1 MTINQRQIAL
11 LKVAVK
17 QLGLT
22 DAMYR
27 SALAQ
32 IGGVTSSTELDREGF
47 EAMLGFF
54 EYSGFKP
61 MDAKGPDYDAREG
74 MASFAQMELI
84 RNLWAEITRH
94 AYSGETELTK
104 WLLAKFK
111 VSALRFLKKDTG
123 QKVITALLTWK
134 TAQANLRWSTCW
146 AAVCSRHRGRLRLA
160 GEWCALP
167 RRTGR

>member
-1 MTINQRQIAL
+1 MTISRRQIAL

-54 EYSGFKP
+54 EYGGFRP
-61 MDAKGPDYDAREG
+61 MDAKGPDYGAREG
-74 MASFAQMELI
+74 MASFAQLELI
-84 RNLWAEITRH
+84 RNLWAEIMRH
-94 AYSGETELTK
+94 AFTGQTELTK

-111 VSALRFLKKDTG
+111 VSALRFVTKDTG
-123 QKVITALLTWK
+123 RKVITALLAWQK
-134 TAQANLRWSTCW
+134 
-146 AAVCSRHRGRLRLA
+146 RLREQA
-160 GEWCALP
+160 KPKAA
-167 RRTGR
+167 